1 MKKAVLVTG
10 GLGFIGTHTVR
21 GLLDEG
27 EVVVATSHSQVAVP
41 DILRDELGR
50 HLFIEQVD
58 IIDFTSIDAI
68 GKKYTITRII
78 HLAAPKIGTLRT
90 GEDLQTNIA
99 GLFNVL
105 RAGKEWSVQRI
116 VIASSIGVY
125 GMVSSPLNE
134 NVPLSMSGA
143 NPIAANKKIF
153 EIIGDTFALHE
164 QMDVAFVRPSA
175 IWGPLGRPRSMFFS
189 LPQMTYAAAGG
200 ADHDSLGE
208 IYAEDGIDMCYVKD
222 CGKAIALIAMSE
234 KLSQR
239 TYNIGGG
246 KAITNAEI
254 VSTIQAIMPSV
265 KFNLLE
271 GTNPQSVTENP
282 YMDISA
288 LEALGFEPEYNL
300 QQGLEDYMQWIQAGD
315 R

>member
-1 MKKAVLVTG
+1 
-10 GLGFIGTHTVR
+10 
-21 GLLDEG
+21 
-27 EVVVATSHSQVAVP
+27 VP

-58 IIDFTSIDAI
+58 IIDLSSIDVI
-68 GKKYTITRII
+68 GKKYTITHVI
-78 HLAAPKIGTLRT
+78 HLAAPKIGALSI
-90 GEDLQTNIA
+90 GEDLQTNIT

-105 RAGKEWSVQRI
+105 RVSKEWSVQRI

-125 GMVSSPLNE
+125 GMASNPLSE

-175 IWGPLGRPRSMFFS
+175 IWGPLGRSRSMFFS
-189 LPQMTYAAAGG
+189 LPQMAYAAAGD
-200 ADHDSLGE
+200 ADRDSLGK

-222 CGKAIALIAMSE
+222 CGKAVALVAMSE
-234 KLSQR
+234 NLSQR

-246 KAITNAEI
+246 KAVTNAEI
-254 VSTIQAIMPSV
+254 ASKIQAVMPSV
-265 KFNLLE
+265 KFDLLE
-271 GTNPQSVTENP
+271 GANPQSVTENP

-288 LEALGFEPEYNL
+288 LEALGFEPDYDL
-300 QQGLEDYMQWIQAGD
+300 RQGLEDYMQWIQASD
-315 R
+315 RQ